1 MPSAWSRSS
10 TTKQLCGK
18 RCGRYSGSSLAND
31 RRSAMNGCESV
42 ADLPIRVLGIGGS
55 TRRDSKSLVLL
66 QSALHLAADAGA
78 EVTLADVRALDLPI
92 YDHDRPLRDYPSCLR
107 ELL

>member
-1 MPSAWSRSS
+1 MM
-10 TTKQLCGK
+10 TGN
-18 RCGRYSGSSLAND
+18 GSLSEPRLH
-31 RRSAMNGCESV
+31 M
-42 ADLPIRVLGIGGS
+42 LGIGSS
-55 TRRDSKSLVLL
+55 TRRASKSLVLL

-78 EVTLADVRALDLPI
+78 EVTLADVRALDLPV